1 MVYNILKYKQGLD
14 NDTIE
19 KLKILIQSHLSKL
32 LVPIQ
37 EEKDTANEDIKSI
50 VSNSESIKELQ
61 INLAKDKSN
70 AEDK

>member
-1 MVYNILKYKQGLD
+1 
-14 NDTIE
+14 
-19 KLKILIQSHLSKL
+19 LSKL

-37 EEKDTANEDIKSI
+37 EKKDTANEDIKLI
-50 VSNSESIKELQ
+50 VSNSEGIKELQ